1 MKKTTLFLIL
11 SFSLTNIVVSQDNLY
26 FEDIEI
32 GFSIYLPF
40 DSSITKMNENNA
52 FAYIKVADQYYYMG
66 ITVEYFDGNIDEFI
80 EYLGFLMDG
89 VSELFSS
96 IEFETRII
104 EKEIFILNN
113 QINGYRLI
121 IETIVKMNLE
131 NNLSEDRVVF
141 YYYFFK
147 NPNINKY
154 IAISCLGVE
163 DIFIKEE
170 YIKTLEFLE

>member
-1 MKKTTLFLIL
+1 MNWVVAKTTYPEAKISCF
-11 SFSLTNIVVSQDNLY
+11 QAK
-26 FEDIEI
+26 
-32 GFSIYLPF
+32 
-40 DSSITKMNENNA
+40 ITHPVAKMDCFQA
-52 FAYIKVADQYYYMG
+52 KTVHPVAK
-66 ITVEYFDGNIDEFI
+66 T
-80 EYLGFLMDG
+80 L
-89 VSELFSS
+89 
-96 IEFETRII
+96 
-104 EKEIFILNN
+104 
-113 QINGYRLI
+113 LI